1 MATKNSINNASG
13 DFTIDPGASG
23 DSFVQ
28 FDINAT
34 GEFRIGVDDSDG
46 DNFKISQGSALGTN
60 DFFDMNPDGERL
72 MTSQPAFSA
81 SNTTTDNNITGNG
94 TVYTLTNDNEIF
106 DQNADYDG
114 TSTFTAPVDGRYDL
128 AFTLQVRN
136 LDTGVFTSFR
146 LQIITSNRTYQ
157 IKVLDPETFARG
169 AGFNFMQA
177 AAVFADMDSGDTA
190 TSTVTVTGGGLTVG
204 VNSDN
209 VPTTLQANFKGFL
222 AC

>member
-1 MATKNSINNASG
+1 MSTKNSVNNASG

-23 DSFVQ
+23 NSFVQ

-81 SNTTTDNNITGNG
+81 SNTTIDNNVTGNG
-94 TVYTLTNDNEIF
+94 TVYTLTYDGEIF

-114 TSTFTAPVDGRYDL
+114 ISTFTAPVDGRYDL
-128 AFTLQVRN
+128 AFIIQVRN
-136 LDTGVFTSFR
+136 LDTDVFTSFR
-146 LQIITSNRTYQ
+146 LQIVTSNRTYQ
-157 IKVLDPETFARG
+157 LKILNPETFARG
-169 AGFNFMQA
+169 GGFNFMQS

-190 TSTVTVTGGGLTVG
+190 TCTVTVFGGTQTVG
-204 VNSDN
+204 VTNDAS
-209 VPTTLQANFKGFL
+209 PARLQANFKGFL
-222 AC
+222 TC